1 MGLWDMLIP
10 LIFFV
15 KRLLSHS
22 PKEGPLQIWNETAP
36 VAQPQK
42 ALQGALIYEQFF
54 REFDVEERRFFSR
67 LARECIK
74 ERNYPRGENLYQYCY
89 FSTLKYRLERLWKG
103 QKKPSTLGIYVYAQS
118 IKELEH
124 SINYYQDLLERG
136 GFSPSPMVSPSSW
149 LEERMREISIKPQA
163 ESFST
168 PLKGPMPIWRKGF

>member
-1 MGLWDMLIP
+1 MLIP

-15 KRLLSHS
+15 KRLLSPS
-22 PKEGPLQIWNETAP
+22 PKEGPPQIWNEASPAT
-36 VAQPQK
+36 QPK
-42 ALQGALIYEQFF
+42 KTLQGILIYEQFL

-103 QKKPSTLGIYVYAQS
+103 QKKPSTMGIYIYAQS

-124 SINYYQDLLERG
+124 SINYYQDLLEKG
-136 GFSPSPMVSPSSW
+136 SFSPSPIVSPSSW
-149 LEERMREISIKPQA
+149 LEERMREISIKPLAKSRPTSQRGSA
-163 ESFST
+163 
-168 PLKGPMPIWRKGF
+168 PIWRKGS